1 MILRTVRYGLGA
13 FIIMV
18 MGVLLFGASPAVA
31 QYGCDNYEVGTNYS
45 ETICPTSSDASD
57 TTTTDSAEAQDA
69 TALTPTDDDIVVTQ
83 TEVNTGHS
91 SSWGISW
98 LITILIIATLLG
110 LWWLI
115 AFWRRRK
122 DDEDQHKPTP

>member
-1 MILRTVRYGLGA
+1 MILRTVRYGIGA

-57 TTTTDSAEAQDA
+57 TTTTDSAEAQDTTNPTSA
-69 TALTPTDDDIVVTQ
+69 DEDILLTE
-83 TEVNTGHS
+83 TEITSGQS
-91 SSWGISW
+91 SHWGLAW